1 MAGSI
6 SVTDKEGQKRQFAH
20 TPDASACVV
29 RCRRCLHGP
38 RHRPSGTWLSSG
50 IMPAPPAAAPSTR
63 APDHLHPLLVRC
75 RLRRANTCARVFS
88 CTGHCHDESDSL
100 PHTGTCAVCGK
111 LSDLSCLSPVQENTP
126 QKCTTLLTGAEDGGA
141 AVGLHDGRGR
151 GLGARGAGLDE
162 HDGLARLSAAEGR
175 GGPREG
181 PQCTGACVFSYPVPS

>member
-1 MAGSI
+1 MCPFNGRRRATHRWRSAGAPSEIGRSEIRPSICTFYSTPHYRRAASI
-6 SVTDKEGQKRQFAH
+6 SARYKEGQKRQFAH

-100 PHTGTCAVCGK
+100 RHTGTCAVCRK
-111 LSDLSCLSPVQENTP
+111 LSDLSCLSPVQENTRAQVQP
-126 QKCTTLLTGAEDGGA
+126 C
-141 AVGLHDGRGR
+141 
-151 GLGARGAGLDE
+151 
-162 HDGLARLSAAEGR
+162 
-175 GGPREG
+175 
-181 PQCTGACVFSYPVPS
+181 